1 MKVILTRE
9 VKSLGKTDDVVNV
22 SEGYARNYLFPRH
35 MAVPADGV
43 HMAELNK
50 RRKQEELKG
59 EKLLEDAKA
68 LAEKIEGKQVTIKG
82 KAGQGS
88 KLYGAI
94 TAADIAEAVQKD
106 LGVKIDK
113 RKIDIHE
120 PIKTIGA
127 HDVKVHLHRD
137 VVAGMNVEVV
147 GE

>member
-9 VKSLGKTDDVVNV
+9 VKSLGKADDLVNV
-22 SEGYARNYLFPRH
+22 SEGYARNFLFPRH
-35 MAVPADGV
+35 MAVPADDA

-59 EKLLEDAKA
+59 EKLLDDAKA

-82 KAGQGS
+82 KVGQGT

-94 TAADIAEAVQKD
+94 TAADIAEAVQKE

-120 PIKTIGA
+120 PIKTIGE
-127 HDVKVHLHRD
+127 HDIKVHLHRD
-137 VVAGMNVEVV
+137 VVAVMKVEVA

>member
-9 VKSLGKTDDVVNV
+9 VKSLGKADDVVNV

-35 MAVPADGV
+35 MAVPADGA
-43 HMAELNK
+43 HMTELNK

-59 EKLLEDAKA
+59 EKLLDDAKA

-82 KAGQGS
+82 KVGQGT

-94 TAADIAEAVQKD
+94 TATDIADAVQKD

-113 RKIDIHE
+113 RKIDIDQ
-120 PIKTIGA
+120 PIKTIGE

-137 VVAGMNVEVV
+137 VIAGMKVEVAGE
-147 GE
+147 